1 MILHSG
7 HSNFKMTFLYI
18 EFKINDYH
26 GKQCGCNKHKNHCVF
41 FILRSYINNYNQ
53 RIILFNYIH

>member
-1 MILHSG
+1 LKLIKIGIVEYIMILHSG

-41 FILRSYINNYNQ
+41 FILRSYI
-53 RIILFNYIH
+53 